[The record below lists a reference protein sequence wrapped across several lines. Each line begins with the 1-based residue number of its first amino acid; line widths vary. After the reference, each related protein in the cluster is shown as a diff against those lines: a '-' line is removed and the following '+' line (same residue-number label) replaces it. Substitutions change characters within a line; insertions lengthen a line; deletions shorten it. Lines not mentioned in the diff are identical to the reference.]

1 MYKVVRGQVRVE
13 KGNETA
19 QEVGQGAVLNS
30 LGPGQTFGE
39 MSFLDGS
46 LPCANCIAE
55 GDDVQV
61 MKLSKQGMQAL
72 LQQDSTLCTAFYK
85 QMAIT
90 VSQRLQ
96 KVSKTTADIREAPRG
111 LAQQENPASSLS
123 AKKLLKIRR
132 RLGIPDTEHMAC
144 MTQCTMITPA
154 KRKSH
159 GTLYVFETAVGF
171 VAKVFGLRQLEVVAY
186 RTVSEVR
193 RDEPEPE
200 AEPEPEPE
208 P

>member
-55 GDDVQV
+55 GHDVQV

-72 LQQDSTLCTAFYK
+72 LQQDSKLCTAFYK

-96 KVSKTTADIREAPRG
+96 KVSKSSSNSFSFW
-111 LAQQENPASSLS
+111 LASP
-123 AKKLLKIRR
+123 
-132 RLGIPDTEHMAC
+132 
-144 MTQCTMITPA
+144 
-154 KRKSH
+154 
-159 GTLYVFETAVGF
+159 
-171 VAKVFGLRQLEVVAY
+171 
-186 RTVSEVR
+186 
-193 RDEPEPE
+193 
-200 AEPEPEPE
+200 
-208 P
+208 

>member
-55 GDDVQV
+55 GHDVQV

-72 LQQDSTLCTAFYK
+72 LQQD
-85 QMAIT
+85 
-90 VSQRLQ
+90 V
-96 KVSKTTADIREAPRG
+96 DG
-111 LAQQENPASSLS
+111 
-123 AKKLLKIRR
+123 
-132 RLGIPDTEHMAC
+132 
-144 MTQCTMITPA
+144 
-154 KRKSH
+154 
-159 GTLYVFETAVGF
+159 
-171 VAKVFGLRQLEVVAY
+171 
-186 RTVSEVR
+186 
-193 RDEPEPE
+193 
-200 AEPEPEPE
+200 
-208 P
+208 